1 MIGSVKER
9 AGTSGESRRGG
20 QDVCLGRLNLITDEK
35 TPHCSFLPVLL
46 LIKNHQLRTTSTAEP
61 ISFRPISSDR
71 PRTARMDH
79 PDSSLDAGTLR
90 DDPRRLVRDQLA
102 HASVACSSG

>member
-9 AGTSGESRRGG
+9 AGTSGESSRGG
-20 QDVCLGRLNLITDEK
+20 QDVCLGRLNLITDEE
-35 TPHCSFLPVLL
+35 TPHRSFLPVLL
-46 LIKNHQLRTTSTAEP
+46 LIKNHQLCTTSTAEP

-71 PRTARMDH
+71 PCTARMDH
-79 PDSSLDAGTLR
+79 PYPSLHAGTLW